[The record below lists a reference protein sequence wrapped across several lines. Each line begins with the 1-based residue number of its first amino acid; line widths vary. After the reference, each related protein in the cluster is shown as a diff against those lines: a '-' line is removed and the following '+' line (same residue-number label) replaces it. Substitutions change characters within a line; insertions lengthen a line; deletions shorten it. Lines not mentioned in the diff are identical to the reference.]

1 MIITICGSKKFAND
15 IYLFANILRSLGNTV
30 YTPMFNTNLHIND
43 LIQAHRYKIVASD
56 LIIIYN
62 LNGYIGEHTR
72 DEINFAKSVNKV
84 VLYTDDIGDLCNG

>member
-30 YTPMFNTNLHIND
+30 YTPMFNTNLPLED
-43 LIQAHRYKIVASD
+43 LVQIHKYKIVASD

-62 LNGYIGEHTR
+62 LNGYIGDNTR

-84 VLYTDDIGDLCNG
+84 VLYIDGRRVV